1 MISVHI
7 GRTRSTAGR
16 HIQLALQRSRG
27 SWREKTMSKLFPYE
41 IIVKAYEGV
50 PEAVST
56 VLSHYA
62 EYIRYFPKVHG

>member
-1 MISVHI
+1 MPCS
-7 GRTRSTAGR
+7 GYG
-16 HIQLALQRSRG
+16 G
-27 SWREKTMSKLFPYE
+27 SWREKTMSKLLPYE